1 MSAIYRTDESPWM
14 IDAASRQDRPVVFA
28 SLLREALG
36 LLRLWQTRVRLRRE
50 LRAMY
55 DRDDCILKD
64 IGLTRGDLHCEIS
77 KPFWR

>member
-1 MSAIYRTDESPWM
+1 MSAICRTNEWPL
-14 IDAASRQDRPVVFA
+14 IDPASRQDRPVVFV
-28 SLLREALG
+28 SLLREFLG

-55 DRDDCILKD
+55 DRDDPILKD
-64 IGLTRGDLHCEIS
+64 IGLTRVDLHCEIS